1 MVETTVTV
9 ETIVTAVTAVAVET
23 TVTAVTTVTVE
34 TAVTTVTVETVDTTV
49 TVETSDSRDYKI
61 LLYYQL
67 LQSLYI
73 HYILVLATPS
83 HYQYKVQV
91 VYTVISKPQNP
102 QYINP
107 QVIFTTKFLYTNE

>member
-1 MVETTVTV
+1 MLLNYSNNKECNYNHTKKHWSFIGASYRCGSRDYCDSSYHVMVETTVTV

-61 LLYYQL
+61 LLYY
-67 LQSLYI
+67 
-73 HYILVLATPS
+73 
-83 HYQYKVQV
+83 
-91 VYTVISKPQNP
+91 
-102 QYINP
+102 
-107 QVIFTTKFLYTNE
+107 